1 MTFTALNLAGA
12 RNPRGLVLCTLSAA
26 PWLAAGAAALMVLQ
40 QVASFTVP
48 VLIGLA
54 IDNGVA
60 TGDLG
65 GVAFWAAVLVADFL
79 VLVFAYQYGS
89 RLGLRAVESVQHRLR
104 LAVTDRLLGPT
115 GFSGPRA
122 TGELLSIAGS
132 DVTRLSQSV
141 LIVIFPIAELA
152 ALGYA
157 GVALTLIWWPLG
169 VAVLAGGVVLV
180 LTMEWVGRP
189 FRERTE
195 REQERIAGVGAVTAD
210 MLTGAR
216 TLRGFGA
223 ASWALERH
231 TAANREALAAT
242 KRARAAEQR
251 FVALSRSLSALLVVA
266 IAVVAGYLALA
277 GTITVGQLVIVVG
290 LVQLVIGPLEALAIN
305 LATVWLAALASAARV
320 LALLSE
326 GESRPEPGATV
337 SAGGDGAPE
346 IELRE
351 MPLGTGAATGVGT
364 RAGPGGVGIGLS
376 LAARRGQIVG
386 VAAPTV
392 VAHELIAALRHCGAV
407 HAGRIVLGGSDSAT
421 LPAAQL
427 AERLL
432 VAAQRV
438 AGASL
443 RPAGAAHRAAAQTV
457 SPAISG
463 GELQRA
469 ALAQAYAAHTP
480 ALVLHDPTS
489 SLDPA
494 TEQLIA
500 DCLRD
505 TVRDRAVLLV
515 TTSPALLAVTDEVH
529 VVGAGGVIRGRH
541 HELLGSPEY
550 RELLG

>member
-1 MTFTALNLAGA
+1 MTSTALNLAGA
-12 RNPRGLVLCTLSAA
+12 RNPRGLVLRTLSAA

-104 LAVTDRLLGPT
+104 LAVTDRLLAPT

-210 MLTGAR
+210 VLTGAR

-337 SAGGDGAPE
+337 SAGRDGAPE

-351 MPLGTGAATGVGT
+351 MPLGPGAGT
-364 RAGPGGVGIGLS
+364 RAGPGGVGMGLS

-392 VAHELIAALRHCGAV
+392 VAHELIAALRLCGAV

-443 RPAGAAHRAAAQTV
+443 RPAGAAHRAAAQAV

-469 ALAQAYAAHTP
+469 ALAHAYAAHTP

-500 DCLRD
+500 DSLRD